1 MELHIDLNCDLGEY
15 RSIEE
20 ERKEIAIMPYLSS
33 TNIAC
38 GIHAGD
44 HSPIRSTARRAAEHD
59 LGVGAHPS
67 FPDRDNFGRKAMNLL
82 DDKLREVVRRQIEEF
97 VNHALAVGAVMT
109 HVKAHGALYNMAAVD
124 INMATI
130 ICEKIKDFNADL
142 FVFGLANSCWVG
154 AAEAVGIEL
163 VAEAFADRRYLSGCE
178 LVPRTNQQALIK
190 DVEDA
195 EQQVIRLI
203 EQNLVTSLGD
213 VNYGVAP
220 GTICIHGDGVNALSI
235 VSNLRFSLT
244 KRGIQVGYPKICR

>member
-44 HSPIRSTARRAAEHD
+44 HSSIRSTARRAAEHD

-67 FPDRDNFGRKAMNLL
+67 FPDRDNFGRKAMNLP

-130 ICEKIKDFNADL
+130 ICETIKDFNADL

-178 LVPRTNQQALIK
+178 LVPRTNQQALIT
-190 DVEDA
+190 DVEEA

-244 KRGIQVGYPKICR
+244 KRGVQVSYPKICR